1 MKLYS
6 QCMLESKG
14 RSQVA
19 WIEKKFAEKGL
30 LVTLENEGEDI
41 WRVKE
46 VYEKSSM
53 SSKELTQNRKARMD
67 FASKLK

>member
-19 WIEKKFAEKGL
+19 WIEKEFAEKGL